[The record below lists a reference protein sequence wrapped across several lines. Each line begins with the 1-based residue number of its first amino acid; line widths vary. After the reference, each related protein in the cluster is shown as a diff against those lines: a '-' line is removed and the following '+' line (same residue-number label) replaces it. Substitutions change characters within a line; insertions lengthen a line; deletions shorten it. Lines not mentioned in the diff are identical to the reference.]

1 MSQLSLISL
10 GEKEK
15 VRNRR
20 ILLSL
25 IKKKRVL
32 LQKLII
38 RSESLKVKL
47 DILKREYMVKIG
59 SLVTKDNHLDLEIIK
74 LRNLISLLEEGMT
87 YENALKELEGTFY
100 AEQLEIEREEG
111 KIRFERMLFDR
122 QEEEKSDEVMRD
134 AKKLWRKLIT
144 LFHPD
149 LTQEPLEKKRREGI
163 MKLINEA
170 YEVGDIAALSKIERD
185 HGVQDETSVQSLEEI
200 LTHIENDIVH
210 QEMYYEELKSSEWYR
225 FEKRLIRS
233 RQTLDQMYA
242 DLEKKLLGDIL
253 GKIEVIKEFKREIG
267 QKFHQVI

>member
-1 MSQLSLISL
+1 MPQLSLISL

-15 VRNRR
+15 DRNRK
-20 ILLSL
+20 ILLNV
-25 IKKKRVL
+25 IKKKRIL

-47 DILKREYMVKIG
+47 DMLKREYMVKIG
-59 SLVTKDNHLDLEIIK
+59 SLVTKDNHLDLEIIRF
-74 LRNLISLLEEGMT
+74 RNLVSLLEEGMS
-87 YENALKELEGTFY
+87 YDDAIKELEGTFY
-100 AEQLEIEREEG
+100 AEQLEIEKEEE
-111 KIRFERMLFDR
+111 KIRFQKQLFDR
-122 QEEEKSDEVMRD
+122 QEEEKSDEIMQD

-149 LTQEPLEKKRREGI
+149 LTQEPHEKKRREGI

-170 YEVGDIAALSKIERD
+170 YEVGDTAALSKIERD
-185 HGVQDETSVQSLEEI
+185 HGVQDETTVQSLEEI
-200 LTHIENDIVH
+200 LTHIENDIVN
-210 QEMYYEELKSSEWYR
+210 QELIFEELKSSEWYR

-253 GKIEVIKEFKREIG
+253 GKIEVIKEFKREIKE
-267 QKFHQVI
+267 KFHQAI